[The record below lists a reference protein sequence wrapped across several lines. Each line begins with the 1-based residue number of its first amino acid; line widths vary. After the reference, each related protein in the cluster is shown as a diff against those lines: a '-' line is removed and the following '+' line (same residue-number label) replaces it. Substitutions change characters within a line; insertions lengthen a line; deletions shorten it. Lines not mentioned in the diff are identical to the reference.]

1 MDTTSPTTPES
12 PAKSI
17 PLKVVGVGG
26 AGVNVVEHLI
36 AARVNGMVFAA
47 VNTESQSLRGSSAAE
62 KIHLETKVLRGLG
75 SAGDPERGR
84 AMAEEQLPRLKALCA
99 GVETMIVVAGFGGG
113 AGTGVAPILARAAKE
128 SGAMVLGFVVLPFD
142 CEGSLR
148 AQAAQAGVEQMREA
162 ADLLFCFPN
171 QKALGLIKEGA
182 SLKETFSVANQLLVD
197 SIRAAGLAL
206 GSQTLMGAP
215 FADLCASLRQR
226 SANVSFAAVEVS
238 GANRPSQAVARL
250 LAHPM
255 LNGSATLAQSQ
266 ALAVCLVGG
275 ASLAMVEVNGVMEQ
289 LSRESH
295 GVPVMMGA
303 ATHPDAADALIVALL
318 AAQVDGLA
326 EVLALPEDALKGA
339 PASRAGNS
347 DLSAQLLDQTSGL
360 SNRPHSRFVPPP
372 PDLSPEKIVQLRAQ
386 QAATPGRKKIQKLR
400 QTQLPLEIVS
410 KGRFDQS
417 EPTIHKGEDLDV
429 PTYIRRGIS
438 LN

>member
-1 MDTTSPTTPES
+1 MDTTPPTTPES

-36 AARVNGMVFAA
+36 AARLNGMSFAA

-62 KIHLETKVLRGLG
+62 KLHLETKVLRGLG

-84 AMAEEQLPRLKALCA
+84 AMAEEHLPRLNALCA
-99 GVETMIVVAGFGGG
+99 GVETMIVVAGLGGG

-128 SGAMVLGFVVLPFD
+128 SGAHVLGFVILPFD

-206 GSQTLMGAP
+206 GSQTLMGTL
-215 FADLCASLRQR
+215 FADLCASMRQR

-238 GANRPSQAVARL
+238 GANRPSQAVERL

-255 LNGSATLAQSQ
+255 LHGSLAQSQ

-289 LSRESH
+289 LSRASH
-295 GVPVMMGA
+295 GVPLMMGA
-303 ATHPDAADALIVALL
+303 ATHQDAGDALIVALL
-318 AAQVDGLA
+318 AAQADGSA
-326 EVLALPEDALKGA
+326 EVLALPEEPFRSA
-339 PASRAGNS
+339 PPMRAGNT
-347 DLSAQLLDQTSGL
+347 DLSVHLLDQSSGT

-372 PDLSPEKIVQLRAQ
+372 PDLSPEKIVQLR
-386 QAATPGRKKIQKLR
+386 QAAATGRKKAPRLR